1 MKKISNE
8 VKVGTATLLTLV
20 VFVWLFNF
28 LKGKDLLRT
37 TANYYSVYE
46 KIGGLEESSPVEVN
60 GHKVGI
66 VQSIEF
72 LDPTSGKLVVTYSV
86 RKDFKIPKN
95 TIAQVVPVSVLGGM
109 KVQLVY
115 GSGPGFY
122 DQGDTLVGKCDAAL
136 TETIERELMPLKDK
150 ISSLIISIDT
160 VMSSVND
167 IMDPEF
173 KKNLRSTM
181 ANLEGTTGSLERAMG
196 SKEKDLKSIID
207 NLNKFSKMLA
217 DNSVPMGKTF
227 THLEQITD
235 TLAAADIYGSVDK
248 LKSSLE
254 KTSKMLENM
263 NEGKGTA
270 GKLLTNDSLYTNLSA
285 SLESL
290 NLLLKDMKQNPK
302 KYVHFSLFGKNSA
315 PSN

>member
-8 VKVGTATLLTLV
+8 VKVGAATLLTLI

-37 TANYYSVYE
+37 TANYYSVYD
-46 KIGGLEESSPVEVN
+46 KIGGLEESSPIEVN

-72 LDPTSGKLVVTYSV
+72 LDPVSGRLLVTFSV

-95 TIAQVVPVSVLGGM
+95 TFAQVVPVSVLGGM

-115 GSGPGFY
+115 GNGPGFY
-122 DQGDTLVGKCDAAL
+122 SNGDTLQGRCDAAL
-136 TETIERELMPLKDK
+136 TETIQKELMPLKDK

-167 IMDPEF
+167 IMDSDF
-173 KKNLRSTM
+173 RMNLKGTM
-181 ANLEGTTGSLERAMG
+181 ANLEGTTGSIERAVG
-196 SKEKDLKSIID
+196 SKEKDLKTIID

-217 DNSVPMGKTF
+217 DNSGTLGKTF
-227 THLEQITD
+227 THLEEITD
-235 TLAAADIYGSVDK
+235 TLAAADIYGSVDR

-254 KTSKMLENM
+254 KTSVMLENM
-263 NEGKGTA
+263 NSGKGTA
-270 GKLLTNDSLYTNLSA
+270 GQLLTNDTLYANLTA

-290 NLLLKDMKQNPK
+290 NLLLKDMKDNPK
-302 KYVHFSLFGKNSA
+302 RYVHFSLFGKNSA

>member
-8 VKVGTATLLTLV
+8 VKVGAATLLTLV

-37 TANYYSVYE
+37 TANYYSVYD

-72 LDPTSGKLVVTYSV
+72 LDPASGKLLVTFSV
-86 RKDFKIPKN
+86 RKDFSIPKN
-95 TIAQVVPVSVLGGM
+95 TIAQVVPVSLLGGM
-109 KVQLVY
+109 KVQFIY

-122 DQGDTLVGKCDAAL
+122 SQGDTLYGRCDAAL

-150 ISSLIISIDT
+150 ISGLLVSLDT
-160 VMSSVND
+160 LMSSVND
-167 IMDPEF
+167 ILDSDF
-173 KKNLRSTM
+173 KRDLRGTM
-181 ANLEGTTGSLERAMG
+181 ANLESTTGGLERTMG
-196 SKEKDLKSIID
+196 SKENELKSIID

-217 DNSVPMGKTF
+217 DNSGSMGKTF
-227 THLEQITD
+227 SHLEEITD
-235 TLAAADIYGSVDK
+235 TLAAADIYGSVNR
-248 LKSSLE
+248 LKWSLE
-254 KTSKMLENM
+254 KTSVMLDNM
-263 NEGKGTA
+263 NKGKGTA
-270 GKLLTNDSLYTNLSA
+270 GQLLTNDSLYVNLSA
-285 SLESL
+285 SLESM
-290 NLLLKDMKQNPK
+290 NFLLKDMKENPK
-302 KYVHFSLFGKNSA
+302 RYVHFSLFGKKDT

>member
-8 VKVGTATLLTLV
+8 VKVGAATLLTLV
-20 VFVWLFNF
+20 VFIWLFNF

-37 TANYYSVYE
+37 TANYYSVYDR
-46 KIGGLEESSPVEVN
+46 IGGLEESSPVEVN

-72 LDPTSGKLVVTYSV
+72 LDPASGKLLVTFSV
-86 RKDFKIPKN
+86 RKDFSIPKN

-109 KVQLVY
+109 KVQFIY
-115 GSGPGFY
+115 GNGPGFY
-122 DQGDTLVGKCDAAL
+122 SQEDTLQGRCDAAL

-150 ISSLIISIDT
+150 ISGLLVSLDT

-167 IMDPEF
+167 IMDSDF
-173 KKNLRSTM
+173 KRDLRGTM
-181 ANLEGTTGSLERAMG
+181 ANLESTTGGLERTMG
-196 SKEKDLKSIID
+196 SKEKELKSIID

-217 DNSVPMGKTF
+217 DNSGSMGKTF
-227 THLEQITD
+227 SHLEEITD
-235 TLAAADIYGSVDK
+235 TLAAADIYGSVNR

-254 KTSKMLENM
+254 KTSVMLDNM
-263 NEGKGTA
+263 NKGKGTA
-270 GKLLTNDSLYTNLSA
+270 GQLLTNDSIYVNLSA
-285 SLESL
+285 SLESM
-290 NLLLKDMKQNPK
+290 NLLLKDMKENPK
-302 KYVHFSLFGKNSA
+302 RYVHFSLFGKKDT

>member
-8 VKVGTATLLTLV
+8 VKVGTAALLTLV

-37 TANYYSVYE
+37 TANYYTVYD

-72 LDPTSGKLVVTYSV
+72 LDPVSGKLLVTFSV
-86 RKDFKIPKN
+86 RKDFSIPKN
-95 TIAQVVPVSVLGGM
+95 SVAKVVPVSVLGGM

-115 GSGPGFY
+115 GNGPGVY
-122 DQGDTLVGKCDAAL
+122 IQGDTLPGRCDAAL
-136 TETIERELMPLKDK
+136 TETIEKELMPLKDK
-150 ISSLIISIDT
+150 ISGLIISIDT

-167 IMDPEF
+167 IMDTEF
-173 KKNLRSTM
+173 KNNIRNTM
-181 ANLEGTTGSLERAMG
+181 SNLEGTTGSIERALG
-196 SKEKDLKSIID
+196 SKEKDLRSIID

-217 DNSVPMGKTF
+217 DNSGSMGKTF
-227 THLEQITD
+227 SHLDEITD
-235 TLAAADIYGSVDK
+235 TLAAADIYGSVNK
-248 LKSSLE
+248 LKSTLE
-254 KTSKMLENM
+254 KTSTMLENM

-270 GKLLTNDSLYTNLSA
+270 GQLLTNDSLYLNLSA
-285 SLESL
+285 SLESM
-290 NLLLKDMKQNPK
+290 NLLLKDMKENPK
-302 KYVHFSLFGKNSA
+302 RYVHFSLFGRNNS